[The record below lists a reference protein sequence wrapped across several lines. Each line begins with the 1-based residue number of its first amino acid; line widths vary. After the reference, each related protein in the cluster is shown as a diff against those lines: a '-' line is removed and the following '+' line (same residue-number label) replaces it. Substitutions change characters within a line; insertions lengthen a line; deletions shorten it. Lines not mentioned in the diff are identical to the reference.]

1 MALGPFSDADL
12 ERVRA
17 ATAAAESRTSGEIVP
32 YVVLRVDDHDE
43 GRWRAATL
51 GAVFA
56 AVGAAA
62 VRELG
67 TWWAPLNPW
76 WVALPALAGAA
87 LGFLVGAVPV
97 VERWLLSADDLE
109 RRVRLRAQ
117 AAFLDEEVFRT
128 RERTGVLVFLA
139 LFERRAVILADE
151 GIHRAVPAQ
160 AWDSLVADLVAGMA
174 AGRAADALCE
184 VIGRCGALL
193 EEHRVARRSDDEDEL
208 SDAPR
213 IRES

>member
-12 ERVRA
+12 ARLA
-17 ATAAAESRTSGEIVP
+17 QATAAAEGRTSGEIVP

-56 AVGAAA
+56 AVAAAA
-62 VRELG
+62 VHELG
-67 TWWAPLNPW
+67 AFWAPLDPW

-87 LGFLVGAVPV
+87 LGFLVGTIPT
-97 VERWLLSADDLE
+97 VERLLLSAEDVE
-109 RRVRLRAQ
+109 RRVRLRAES
-117 AAFLDEEVFRT
+117 AFLEEEVFRT

-139 LFERRAVILADE
+139 LFERRALILADE
-151 GIHRAVPAQ
+151 GIHRAVPAG
-160 AWDSLVADLVAGMA
+160 AWDGLVADLVAGMA
-174 AGRAADALCE
+174 AGRAADALCD
-184 VIGRCGALL
+184 VIARCGALL
-193 EEHRVARRSDDEDEL
+193 EEHRVERRDDDEDEL

>member
-1 MALGPFSDADL
+1 
-12 ERVRA
+12 
-17 ATAAAESRTSGEIVP
+17 
-32 YVVLRVDDHDE
+32 VVLRVDDHDE

-56 AVGAAA
+56 AVAAAA
-62 VRELG
+62 VHELG
-67 TWWAPLNPW
+67 TWWAPLDPW

-87 LGFLVGAVPV
+87 VGFALAAVPA
-97 VERWLLSADDLE
+97 VERRLLSADDLE
-109 RRVRLRAQ
+109 RRVRLRA
-117 AAFLDEEVFRT
+117 ASAFLEEEVFRT

-151 GIHRAVPAQ
+151 GIHRAVPSERWEA
-160 AWDSLVADLVAGMA
+160 LVAELVAGAA
-174 AGRAADALCE
+174 AGRAADALCTVVE
-184 VIGRCGALL
+184 RCGELL
-193 EEHRVARRSDDEDEL
+193 AEHRVERRATDEDEL